1 MKRLFVLLFAC
12 LNVWIC
18 VCAQKKEI
26 AQAQTY
32 IKSGSN
38 LDKAEA
44 SMRKLLKDSANSTN
58 IKIWCTLTEALRKQY
73 EQGNE
78 KLYLKQKYDTAAL
91 FTTGRKMFLECEALD
106 SVDAMPDKKGRVRL
120 KYRKKNSEYLDVYRK
135 NLFNGGLFFIAKKN
149 YKNAFD
155 MLDCFIDCMK
165 QPLFSDMKY
174 DADVE
179 LNSKAAY
186 LATYCGVKLE
196 DNGLALKYHD
206 MALGYVPGRETT
218 LQFLAN
224 IWHEEKNDEKY
235 CLTLRTGFEEFP
247 KSEYFFTRLIDYYNN
262 RNLSDSAMAVA
273 DFAIAKDS
281 LNSLFLYAKANIL
294 LNIGKYEESV
304 SVCNGIIARND
315 SVADAYY
322 TAGLAYLN
330 MAFEAEKNLTR
341 QAKNVAKG
349 YYRKALPFME
359 KYRSLVPEQK
369 DKWASALYNIYLNL
383 NMGKKFEE
391 ISEIIQG

>member
-1 MKRLFVLLFAC
+1 MFVC

-26 AQAQTY
+26 SQAQTY
-32 IKSGSN
+32 IKSGTN

-44 SMRKLLKDSANSTN
+44 SMRKLLEDSANSKN
-58 IKIWCTLTEALRKQY
+58 LKIWYTLTEALKKQY

-91 FTTGRKMFLECEALD
+91 FTTGRKMFLECEAMD
-106 SVDAMPDKKGRVRL
+106 SVDAMPDKKGSVRL
-120 KYRKKNSEYLDVYRK
+120 KYRKKNAEYLNVYRK

-149 YKNAFD
+149 YRDAFD

-165 QPLFSDMKY
+165 QPLFSGIKY
-174 DADVE
+174 ADEEE
-179 LNSKAAY
+179 LGFKAAY
-186 LATYCGVKLE
+186 LAMYCGVKLE
-196 DNGLALKYHD
+196 DNVRALKYHG
-206 MALGYVPGRETT
+206 MALGYVPGRENT

-235 CLTLRTGFEEFP
+235 CSTLRTGFEEFP

-262 RNLSDSAMAVA
+262 RNLSDSAMSVA
-273 DFAIAKDS
+273 ESAIAKDS

-294 LNIGKYEESV
+294 LNIGKYKECV

-315 SVADAYY
+315 SIADVYY
-322 TAGLAYLN
+322 AAGLAYLN
-330 MAFEAEKNLTR
+330 MAFEAEKKLTR

-359 KYRSLVPEQK
+359 KYRSLMPEQK